1 MTILLFL
8 GKELK
13 ALMHKQIQDTSID
26 DDETEKDN
34 TSADNIQPTSMS
46 QLQ

>member
-1 MTILLFL
+1 
-8 GKELK
+8 
-13 ALMHKQIQDTSID
+13 MHKQIQDTSID